1 MARYEVKE
9 DEAALVVKPIM
20 EDDGSWS
27 GDIATGIYVSPHIET
42 TIQAHL
48 VHIITLMSA
57 FLDWVEEY
65 PDILDEIEDHRN
77 MLMEGYMEEKKK
89 PEITREGNVL
99 RLTRWTKTEGSA

>member
-65 PDILDEIEDHRN
+65 PDILEEIEDHSN

-89 PEITREGNVL
+89 TEVTREGNVL
-99 RLTRWTKTEGSA
+99 RINRWTKTEGSA